1 MTSKAEFLQAQKSL
15 KKSAVSK
22 EESDWR
28 LYHTVLNQFVN
39 INAWTLLNE
48 LIQNAVDAKATDVT
62 IKLHPDG
69 LEFRHNGGEPLTR
82 GSVEGLCA
90 FSKSTK
96 GLDSVGFMGIGFK
109 SFIRFFH
116 KVSIYD
122 SELNSPSNW
131 D

>member
-1 MTSKAEFLQAQKSL
+1 MTSKAEFLQAQESL

-28 LYHTVLNQFVN
+28 LYHTVLNQFDN

-69 LEFRHNGGEPLTR
+69 LEFRHNGEEPLTR
-82 GSVEGLCA
+82 RSVEGLCA

-96 GLDSVGFMGIGFK
+96 D
-109 SFIRFFH
+109 
-116 KVSIYD
+116 
-122 SELNSPSNW
+122 
-131 D
+131 